1 MIRFGGRLVLLDIEG
16 TVSRLSFVHEVLFPF
31 ARARVDAYLAE
42 NWDQDRVRALLDR
55 MAQDDGAPD
64 FSRWCPHAANPGEAR
79 AWVGSRVKS
88 WMDADAKLGGLK
100 ELQGWI
106 WEGGFVG
113 GELRSHL
120 FPDVPDCLRAWRAAG
135 RRLRIYSSGSAGAQ
149 RLFFRHSE
157 AGDLSSL
164 FEAFHDTT
172 VGPKRSAGSYRA
184 IAAEARLSPGE
195 ILFLSDVRE
204 ELEAAREAGL
214 QTALVRRPGNR
225 PTEAAGHPEIG
236 SLAEVEWRAP

>member
-1 MIRFGGRLVLLDIEG
+1 MIRFGGRLVVLDIEG
-16 TVSRLSFVHEVLFPF
+16 TVSRLSYVHEVLFPY
-31 ARARVDAYLAE
+31 ARERFESFLEAHWNAG
-42 NWDQDRVRALLDR
+42 RVRALLDR
-55 MAQDDGAPD
+55 MAQDDGAPQ
-64 FSRWCPHAANPGEAR
+64 FSSWCPHPVDRPEAR
-79 AWVGSRVKS
+79 DWLVGRLKA

-120 FPDVPDCLRAWRAAG
+120 FPDVPGCLRAWQQQG
-135 RRLRIYSSGSAGAQ
+135 RRLRIYSSGSAAAQ

-157 AGDLSSL
+157 AGDLTGL
-164 FEAFHDTT
+164 FEAFHDTSI
-172 VGPKRSAGSYRA
+172 GPKRSAGSYRA
-184 IAAEARLSPGE
+184 LAAAAGVAPAE

-204 ELEAAREAGL
+204 ELDAAREAGF

-225 PTEAAGHPEIG
+225 PTDAAGHPEIG
-236 SLAEVEWRAP
+236 SLAEVG